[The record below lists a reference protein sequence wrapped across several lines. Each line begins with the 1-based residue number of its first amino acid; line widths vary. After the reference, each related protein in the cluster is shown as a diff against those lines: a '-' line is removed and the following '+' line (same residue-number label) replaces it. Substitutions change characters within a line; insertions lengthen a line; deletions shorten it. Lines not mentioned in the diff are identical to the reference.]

1 MVSLISLLVACS
13 ARIVVDRQTDKQ
25 TNRQT
30 DKQTNRQT
38 DKQTNRQ
45 TDKQTNRQT
54 HRPTT
59 VTLAAQA
66 RRGLMRSGH
75 KSNAVCTV
83 IMKHFNAQYLTI
95 ALSFVTILYTA
106 LVSWT
111 DIVQGLRLYSHFVDH
126 SPLNSV
132 HDITTCMN
140 VHGRYIILER
150 LKHMHKQQAVF
161 VSVFTCKVLCFAE
174 TGLL

>member
-1 MVSLISLLVACS
+1 
-13 ARIVVDRQTDKQ
+13 
-25 TNRQT
+25 
-30 DKQTNRQT
+30 
-38 DKQTNRQ
+38 
-45 TDKQTNRQT
+45 
-54 HRPTT
+54 
-59 VTLAAQA
+59 
-66 RRGLMRSGH
+66 MRSGH

-126 SPLNSV
+126 SLLNSV

-140 VHGRYIILER
+140 VHASLQKLMGYFNQSMVSSVAASLSCLQVQSTYCVCICHQRHIG
-150 LKHMHKQQAVF
+150 F
-161 VSVFTCKVLCFAE
+161 VLWTIVL
-174 TGLL
+174 